1 MSEEAGINGLSLD
14 AFNEMRAGAGE
25 VDYGTLSGAGE
36 VDYGT
41 LSGLTDEMTAADYS
55 GPLLEVD
62 YDALSREISADG
74 HRFSDELNRFM
85 AEFDARNPDPKLPSS
100 ESMSADGSDLYQANA
115 SPEQGFADKL
125 LQDAKTYGPVVSI
138 LVAVLGIHVSTLM
151 LTGFPLA
158 KGGYEKGEGLRTGA
172 GKFQDVSADLGAA
185 GSDPGWQGPAAQS
198 YDARNTEQQNRTNR
212 MAELDTH
219 LAELVQDQEAQ
230 VKQVR
235 KQLGMNTAQFPAA
248 FLAAIW
254 IWAKEPPFPL
264 VPVAG
269 TRCMAF
275 QATVALTVL
284 GADVYLMTQQGL
296 RSQQT
301 GKAMQTVADGYN
313 QIAAEAQAALPL
325 HS

>member
-1 MSEEAGINGLSLD
+1 MTGPGWLAALNANSYNPLPPLVPGSAPVNPVSLLGPDGWPIGHAMPDWIKNGIPYRTQAERVRDQADDPGRY
-14 AFNEMRAGAGE
+14 RA
-25 VDYGTLSGAGE
+25 SGA
-36 VDYGT
+36 
-41 LSGLTDEMTAADYS
+41 
-55 GPLLEVD
+55 
-62 YDALSREISADG
+62 
-74 HRFSDELNRFM
+74 
-85 AEFDARNPDPKLPSS
+85 
-100 ESMSADGSDLYQANA
+100 Q
-115 SPEQGFADKL
+115 SPEQGFADNL

-138 LVAVLGIHVSTLM
+138 LLAALGTHVSTLM

-172 GKFQDVSADLGAA
+172 GKFQDVSAILGSA

-198 YDARNTEQQNRTNR
+198 YDARNIEQQNRINR
-212 MAELDTH
+212 MAELDTQ

-230 VKQVR
+230 VKQLR
-235 KQLGMNTAQFPAA
+235 KQLGMNTTQFIAA
-248 FLAAIW
+248 FPLAFA

-269 TRCMAF
+269 TGCMAF
-275 QATVALTVL
+275 QAGIALTVL

-313 QIAAEAQAALPL
+313 QIAAEAAAALPL